1 MAQCGCSSC
10 FAFFVPQRRPE
21 EAQALARA
29 SYEQFHMLPEGTS
42 TVAQMA
48 NSSAGLQG
56 WRAAHLDDPQ
66 HATPLRTASNQ
77 ITRAASLRIAST
89 GSTLSEN
96 TKRQIELMEAG
107 NGAFSDATPFR
118 TLSANTM
125 WQLKFMETGEA
136 SPTSVAQTQSL
147 LDEIENQQHSI
158 AVQDSKITG
167 GIRKCFICGAETRGG
182 LKSQTHPDC
191 PHVACSLEHMLRM
204 EVQWVGIRHEL
215 AEGDKMLS
223 GCE

>member
-1 MAQCGCSSC
+1 MGQCGCSSC
-10 FAFFVPQRRPE
+10 FAFFVAQRRPE
-21 EAQALARA
+21 EA
-29 SYEQFHMLPEGTS
+29 
-42 TVAQMA
+42 
-48 NSSAGLQG
+48 
-56 WRAAHLDDPQ
+56 Q
-66 HATPLRTASNQ
+66 HATPLRTASDQ

-107 NGAFSDATPFR
+107 NGAFSDATPLR

-167 GIRKCFICGAETRGG
+167 GIRKCFICGDETRGG